1 MNLLP
6 LLHQSMQHLWG
17 VVAPYLPFIALIFVA
32 RWILQSRWL
41 KGKFGEFKVNRILQK
56 CLGGE
61 QYRLIKNV
69 TLSLEE
75 DTTQV
80 DHILVSVF
88 GVFVIETKNMGGW
101 IFGKPKEEKWTQK
114 FRWKKGDQFQN
125 PRRQNYKHVQAVR
138 TLCNLEEN
146 QVHSVVV
153 FVGSGCFKRGMP
165 DDDVV
170 YGRDLIGRIKSYNEE
185 VLSLSE
191 VGGVVDKIND
201 VRLSRS
207 MKTDRRHRKHVK
219 DKMRRR
225 HGGAQV
231 QEKGK

>member
-1 MNLLP
+1 MNLVS

-17 VVAPYLPFIALIFVA
+17 IVAPYLPFIALIFVV
-32 RWILQSRWL
+32 RWILKSRWF
-41 KGKFGEFKVNRILQK
+41 KGKFGEFKVNRILRK
-56 CLGGE
+56 RMGGE

-69 TLSLEE
+69 TLPPEE

-88 GVFVIETKNMGGW
+88 GVFVIETKNMRGRIIGRRD
-101 IFGKPKEEKWTQK
+101 EKMWTQR
-114 FRWKKGDQFQN
+114 FHSGRKGDQFQN
-125 PRRQNYKHVQAVR
+125 PLRQNYKHVHAVR

-153 FVGSGCFKRGMP
+153 FVGSGRFKSEMP
-165 DDDVV
+165 DDVV
-170 YGRDLIGRIKSYNEE
+170 EGGGNLIGRIKSYTEE

-191 VGGVVDKIND
+191 VGGVIDKINE

-207 MKTDRRHRKHVK
+207 MKTDRRHRRQCQGH
-219 DKMRRR
+219 R
-225 HGGAQV
+225 A
-231 QEKGK
+231 